1 MSYIGNLD
9 THRGLIGK
17 IGEDI
22 ACKYLESIGHLIIER
37 NYRIRFGEID
47 VISKFGDTVHFVE
60 VKTVKS
66 SNTTPEEHIDRK
78 KMNKMKKL
86 ADMYFNDYSKN
97 LTAQELDEENM
108 TISLDFLGVTLNS
121 DNSQKKIVFLES
133 LEV

>member
-17 IGEDI
+17 LGEDI
-22 ACKYLESIGHLIIER
+22 ACDYLESIGHSILER

-47 VISKFGDTVHFVE
+47 IISKIGKTVHFIE

-66 SNTTPEEHIDRK
+66 GLTTPEEHIDRK

-86 ADMYFNDYSKN
+86 ADLYFNDYSKD
-97 LTAQELDEENM
+97 LSAQELDNEDI

-121 DNSQKKIVFLES
+121 DNSRKKIVFLES

>member
-17 IGEDI
+17 LGEDI
-22 ACKYLESIGHLIIER
+22 ACEYLEFKGHLIVER
-37 NYRIRFGEID
+37 NYRIKFGEID
-47 VISKFGDTVHFVE
+47 IISKLGNGLHFIE

-78 KMNKMKKL
+78 KISKMKKL
-86 ADMYFNDYSKN
+86 ADLYFNDYSKN
-97 LTAQELDEENM
+97 LTALELDNEDI
-108 TISLDFLGVTLNS
+108 TISLDFLGVTLNA
-121 DNSQKKIVFLES
+121 DNTKKKITFIES